1 MTNLDNYFRVG
12 VITSPHGVHGEV
24 NVYPTTDDAR
34 RFDDLKEVLMVGQR
48 SEQLLH
54 VERVKYFKN
63 MVIVK
68 FREFNSMNEAEV
80 LRQRDLY
87 VDREHAIVLEEGEY
101 FIADLIGMSVVTDE
115 GRYLGALHDVL
126 QTGANDV
133 YSVLM
138 ENGREVLLPAIPQCI
153 LDISMEKREIRIHL
167 MKGLL
172 EE

>member
-1 MTNLDNYFRVG
+1 MT
-12 VITSPHGVHGEV
+12 
-24 NVYPTTDDAR
+24 
-34 RFDDLKEVLMVGQR
+34 RFSDLKEVLMVGPR

-54 VERVKYFKN
+54 VEQVKYFKN

-68 FREFNSMNEAEV
+68 FKEFNSMNEAEL

-87 VDREHAIVLEEGEY
+87 VDRAHAVPLEEGEY

-115 GRYLGALHDVL
+115 EQALGKLVDVL

-133 YSVLM
+133 YVVQRD
-138 ENGREVLLPAIPQCI
+138 NGKEVLLPVIDECI
-153 LDISMEKREIRIHL
+153 LDIDMDKREIRVHL

-172 EE
+172 ED

>member
-1 MTNLDNYFRVG
+1 MTNLDDYFRVG
-12 VITSPHGVHGEV
+12 VITSPHGVRGEV
-24 NVYPTTDDAR
+24 KVYPTTDDMT
-34 RFDDLKEVLMVGQR
+34 RFSDLKEVLMVGPR

-54 VERVKYFKN
+54 VEQVKYFKN

-68 FREFNSMNEAEV
+68 FKEFNSMNEAEL

-87 VDREHAIVLEEGEY
+87 VDRAHAVPLEEGEY

-115 GRYLGALHDVL
+115 EQALGKLVDVL

-133 YSVLM
+133 YVVQM
-138 ENGREVLLPAIPQCI
+138 DNGKEVLLPVIDECI
-153 LDISMEKREIRIHL
+153 LDIDMDKQEIRVHL

-172 EE
+172 ED

>member
-1 MTNLDNYFRVG
+1 MTNLDDYFRVG
-12 VITSPHGVHGEV
+12 VITSPHGVRGEV
-24 NVYPTTDDAR
+24 KVYPTTDDMT
-34 RFDDLKEVLMVGQR
+34 RFSDLKEVLMVGPR

-54 VERVKYFKN
+54 VEQVKYFKN

-68 FREFNSMNEAEV
+68 FKEFNSMNEAEL

-87 VDREHAIVLEEGEY
+87 VDRAHAVPLEEGEY

-115 GRYLGALHDVL
+115 EQALGKLVDVL

-133 YSVLM
+133 YVVQM
-138 ENGREVLLPAIPQCI
+138 DNGKEVLLPVIDECI
-153 LDISMEKREIRIHL
+153 LDIDMDKREIRVHL

-172 EE
+172 ED